1 MTEAAVSFACNLT
14 DHPEVRYTQSG
25 IARAVFRV
33 AVSGRREQEPSFF
46 TVVAWRDQAEHATR
60 SLAKAAGP
68 WWSVGPSS
76 APGRRG
82 MGAPGRS
89 RSWPRSWA
97 PACGGRPPRRPGRP
111 GRAEPGGLPGHHRRL
126 PPRQE
131 PVINV
136 TSRRCPRSPTDRF
149 TAPGVSATIPLSSHP
164 TIIRLGRQVR
174 RQEALRWISATR
186 SSSSLR
192 WSPASRFLCLVCLG
206 CSTVA
211 GPGSAHHTAR
221 MRSTGTAM
229 GSLVFLGGSSLAAGT
244 AAPEEADGSPT
255 GRPGPAW
262 CLAC

>member
-1 MTEAAVSFACNLT
+1 MLIVAHRSVSVRSRIPGWLRRLFLVACCMPWCPPSPGPRAGQTARPGNREGHTMTEAAVSFACNLT

-82 MGAPGRS
+82 TGAPGRS

-192 WSPASRFLCLVCLG
+192 WSPASLF
-206 CSTVA
+206 
-211 GPGSAHHTAR
+211 
-221 MRSTGTAM
+221 
-229 GSLVFLGGSSLAAGT
+229 
-244 AAPEEADGSPT
+244 
-255 GRPGPAW
+255 
-262 CLAC
+262 

>member
-1 MTEAAVSFACNLT
+1 MARCSSLLTGASASGAAYQAGSAAYSWWPVGMPWCPPSPGPRAGQTARPGN
-14 DHPEVRYTQSG
+14 RRTQHDRSRRQLRRQPHRP
-25 IARAVFRV
+25 ARGPLHRRRHRPRDLP
-33 AVSGRREQEPSFF
+33 SGRLRPQEQEPSFF

-192 WSPASRFLCLVCLG
+192 
-206 CSTVA
+206 
-211 GPGSAHHTAR
+211 
-221 MRSTGTAM
+221 
-229 GSLVFLGGSSLAAGT
+229 
-244 AAPEEADGSPT
+244 
-255 GRPGPAW
+255 
-262 CLAC
+262 